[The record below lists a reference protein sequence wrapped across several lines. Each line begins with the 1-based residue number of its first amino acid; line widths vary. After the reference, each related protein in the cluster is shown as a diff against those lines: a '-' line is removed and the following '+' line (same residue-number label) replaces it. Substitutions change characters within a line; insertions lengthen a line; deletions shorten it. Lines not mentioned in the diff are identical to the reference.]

1 MVADGAWDRPALE
14 SILAQALS
22 LVEEGEA
29 EALFTARD
37 AALTRFANSRI
48 HQNVAD
54 RDATLRMR
62 VVRDGRTGVATTNR
76 LDDEGLAEVVARKQ
90 EAPPPFAG
98 DGSRS

>member
-1 MVADGAWDRPALE
+1 KRRAHANASRRPWRRPGQVPGGAGGSRAVVADSTWDRPALE

-22 LVEEGEA
+22 LVDEGEA

-62 VVRDGRTGVATTNR
+62 VVRDGRTGV
-76 LDDEGLAEVVARKQ
+76 
-90 EAPPPFAG
+90 
-98 DGSRS
+98 